1 MNSTINFKKLQKELI
16 FIPLGGSG
24 EIGMNLNLYHY
35 NGKWIIVDL
44 GLGFAEPD
52 LPGVDIIVPNINFI
66 IKEIKKDILGIV
78 LTHAHEDHIG
88 AIQYLWSEIEC
99 PIYATKFTSL
109 IVKSKCK
116 EYGLTKKM
124 KFIETVSNKSFQ
136 LNDFKITLVP
146 ITHSIPEMNGLV
158 IETDKGKI
166 FHTGDWKFDNE
177 PVVGEA
183 TNEKTLSD
191 IGKSGI
197 LALVGDSTNIFHKKH
212 SGSEG
217 ELGRNLEKLL
227 CDYPNNMIVVTTFAS
242 NIARLLSLV
251 NAAKKAKRKIIL
263 QGRSLWKMYTA
274 AKEAGYLQESII
286 YDEKHFKKFKRDEIV
301 VICTG
306 CQGEA
311 LAVTNKIANQT
322 HPQIA
327 LKENDVVIFSSKI
340 IPGNEKR
347 IYNLFNKLAE
357 MNVNVLSEANEFV
370 HVSGH
375 PSAIEVKKMFEL
387 IKPQVAIPV
396 HGEAIHINEHCR
408 VAKKSGVKHT
418 ISVRNGDVVVID
430 PNETKKI
437 GKVEAGHYI
446 IDGNLILNSESI
458 IINNRK
464 TLGNNGALFVSLIIN
479 KVKKSISQIFISYP
493 GVLED
498 DLDQDILDSLKLN
511 VSETFA
517 TISTTDKNKV
527 ENLLE
532 LSIKK
537 HIKKLI
543 NKSPLVTI
551 NIFFI

>member
-479 KVKKSISQIFISYP
+479 KVKKSISQIFISAP

-511 VSETFA
+511 VSETFT

>member
-1 MNSTINFKKLQKELI
+1 M
-16 FIPLGGSG
+16 
-24 EIGMNLNLYHY
+24 
-35 NGKWIIVDL
+35 
-44 GLGFAEPD
+44 
-52 LPGVDIIVPNINFI
+52 
-66 IKEIKKDILGIV
+66 
-78 LTHAHEDHIG
+78 
-88 AIQYLWSEIEC
+88 
-99 PIYATKFTSL
+99 
-109 IVKSKCK
+109 
-116 EYGLTKKM
+116 
-124 KFIETVSNKSFQ
+124 
-136 LNDFKITLVP
+136 
-146 ITHSIPEMNGLV
+146 
-158 IETDKGKI
+158 
-166 FHTGDWKFDNE
+166 
-177 PVVGEA
+177 
-183 TNEKTLSD
+183 
-191 IGKSGI
+191 
-197 LALVGDSTNIFHKKH
+197 
-212 SGSEG
+212 
-217 ELGRNLEKLL
+217 
-227 CDYPNNMIVVTTFAS
+227 
-242 NIARLLSLV
+242 
-251 NAAKKAKRKIIL
+251 
-263 QGRSLWKMYTA
+263 
-274 AKEAGYLQESII
+274 
-286 YDEKHFKKFKRDEIV
+286 
-301 VICTG
+301 
-306 CQGEA
+306 
-311 LAVTNKIANQT
+311 TNKIANQT

-479 KVKKSISQIFISYP
+479 KVKKSISQIFISAP

-511 VSETFA
+511 VSETFT
-517 TISTTDKNKV
+517 TISTIDKNKIQ
-527 ENLLE
+527 NLLE

>member
-124 KFIETVSNKSFQ
+124 KFVETVSNKSFQ

-479 KVKKSISQIFISYP
+479 KVKKSISQIFISAP

-511 VSETFA
+511 VSETFT
-517 TISTTDKNKV
+517 TISTIDKNKIQ
-527 ENLLE
+527 NLLE

>member
-124 KFIETVSNKSFQ
+124 KFVETVSNKSFQ

-177 PVVGEA
+177 PVVGEV
-183 TNEKTLSD
+183 TDEKTLSD

-479 KVKKSISQIFISYP
+479 KVKKSISQIFISAP

-511 VSETFA
+511 VSETFT
-517 TISTTDKNKV
+517 TISTIDKNKV
-527 ENLLE
+527 QNLLE

>member
-24 EIGMNLNLYHY
+24 EIGMNLNLYNY

-124 KFIETVSNKSFQ
+124 KFVETVSNKSFQ

-479 KVKKSISQIFISYP
+479 KVKKSISQIFISAP

-511 VSETFA
+511 VSETFT
-517 TISTTDKNKV
+517 TISTIDKNKIQ
-527 ENLLE
+527 NLLE

>member
-479 KVKKSISQIFISYP
+479 KVKKSISQIFISAP

>member
-66 IKEIKKDILGIV
+66 IKEIKRDILGIV

-124 KFIETVSNKSFQ
+124 KFVETFSNKSFH

-177 PVVGEA
+177 PVVGEV
-183 TNEKTLSD
+183 TNEKILSD

-212 SGSEG
+212 SDSEG

-286 YDEKHFKKFKRDEIV
+286 YDERHFKKFKRDEVV

-306 CQGEA
+306 CQGEV
-311 LAVTNKIANQT
+311 LAVTNKIANKT

-430 PNETKKI
+430 ANETKKI

-464 TLGNNGALFVSLIIN
+464 TLGNNGALFISLVIN
-479 KVKKSISQIFISYP
+479 KAKKSISQIFISAP
-493 GVLED
+493 GALED

-517 TISTTDKNKV
+517 TISTIDKHKV
-527 ENLLE
+527 KNLVE
-532 LSIKK
+532 SSIKK

-543 NKSPLVTI
+543 NKSPLITI

>member
-99 PIYATKFTSL
+99 PIYATKFTFL

-124 KFIETVSNKSFQ
+124 KFVETVSNKSFQ

-177 PVVGEA
+177 PIVGEA

-479 KVKKSISQIFISYP
+479 KVKKSISQIFISAP

-511 VSETFA
+511 VSETFT
-517 TISTTDKNKV
+517 TISTIDKNKIQ
-527 ENLLE
+527 NLLE